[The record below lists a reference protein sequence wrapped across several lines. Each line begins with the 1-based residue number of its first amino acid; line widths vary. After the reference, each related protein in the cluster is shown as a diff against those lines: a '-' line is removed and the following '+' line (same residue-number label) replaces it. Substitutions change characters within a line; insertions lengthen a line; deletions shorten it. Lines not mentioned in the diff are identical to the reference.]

1 MKLSPAKVEHL
12 VEGLLDELAELDG
25 VMFQGNDPQLRA
37 AMIDIITD
45 ELMVEE
51 RLDAE
56 IHQTL
61 QSYKYE
67 ISMERLNYEDL
78 FRKTKQRLITERK
91 LVL

>member
-25 VMFQGNDPQLRA
+25 VMFQGNDAQLRT

>member
-12 VEGLLDELAELDG
+12 AETLIDQLAEIEG
-25 VMFQGNDPQLRA
+25 VLFQSNDAELKQA
-37 AMIDIITD
+37 IQQIMTD

-56 IHQTL
+56 IHKML
-61 QSYKYE
+61 QAYKYE
-67 ISMERLNYEDL
+67 ITMERVSYDDL
-78 FRKTKQRLITERK
+78 FKRMKRELIQKRR